1 MNARTVRSSLPLAVL
16 AALAATGCSS
26 LPFGQPE
33 EPALVVQSQPKGN
46 GTSVTIASFTLP
58 EDGYVVVHAD
68 ANGRPGPVIGQTELI
83 EAGTYT
89 NVPVRI
95 DASRAGERVH
105 PMLHV
110 DDGDGV
116 YEFPGAD
123 GPATSN
129 GAVIVEAVNWL

>member
-1 MNARTVRSSLPLAVL
+1 MNARTARPLVCL
-16 AALAATGCSS
+16 IALAAAGCSS
-26 LPFGQPE
+26 LPFGASAE
-33 EPALVVQSQPKGN
+33 SSLTVRDQPKGS
-46 GTSVTIASFTLP
+46 GATVTIASFTLGR
-58 EDGYVVVHAD
+58 DGYVVVHAD

-95 DASRAGERVH
+95 DASRAGDRVH

-116 YEFPGAD
+116 YEFPGPD
-123 GPATSN
+123 GPATSG
-129 GAVIVEAVNWL
+129 GAVIVDAVDWL